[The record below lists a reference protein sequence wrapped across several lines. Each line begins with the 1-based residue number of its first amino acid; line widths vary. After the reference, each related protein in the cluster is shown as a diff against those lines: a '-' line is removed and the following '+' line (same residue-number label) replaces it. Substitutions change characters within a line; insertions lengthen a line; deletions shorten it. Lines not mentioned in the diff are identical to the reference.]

1 MNAPYHYIPALQD
14 LVTDIQPESI
24 LSRTLYADEQLKV
37 ILFAFAPGQ
46 ELSEHTAS
54 VPALIHILE
63 GEAKLT
69 LGGDSYDASSGAWA
83 RMQAHLPHS
92 VYAKTPTKMLLIMLS
107 TKS

>member
-1 MNAPYHYIPALQD
+1 MDLPYHYIPALQNQ
-14 LVTDIQPESI
+14 VTEVQPDSI
-24 LSRTLYADEQLKV
+24 LSRTLYADDQLKI

-69 LGGDSYDASSGAWA
+69 LGGDSFEASPGAWA

-92 VYAKTPTKMLLIMLS
+92 VYAKTTTKMLLVMLVN
-107 TKS
+107 KS